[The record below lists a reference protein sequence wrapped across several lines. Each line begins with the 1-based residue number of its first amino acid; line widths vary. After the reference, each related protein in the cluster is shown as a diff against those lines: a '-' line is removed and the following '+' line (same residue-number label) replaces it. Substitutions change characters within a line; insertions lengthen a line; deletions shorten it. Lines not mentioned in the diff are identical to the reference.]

1 MLQLVLVSCVSG
13 TSRKKTCPQEKK
25 QRSAN
30 LFCNWSAW
38 NSPSLLV
45 QLWCHFEA
53 TMLCLLRLRYSWN
66 KKQHRWNSDWKS
78 YIFHATPGSW
88 QGRSA
93 KPEGQLVIMTSLDL
107 SSASWHPCQIM
118 AARVDNIKYM
128 KHFDVSS
135 LCFCLF
141 QNPGMTIFPNS
152 VI

>member
-13 TSRKKTCPQEKK
+13 TSRFHHVPNKKTTKREM
-25 QRSAN
+25 
-30 LFCNWSAW
+30 LCNWSAW

-45 QLWCHFEA
+45 QLWCYFWSNYTLPITSEIFFKQKTA
-53 TMLCLLRLRYSWN
+53 PLKQRLEILHLPCHPWILAR
-66 KKQHRWNSDWKS
+66 KKRQAR
-78 YIFHATPGSW
+78 
-88 QGRSA
+88 R
-93 KPEGQLVIMTSLDL
+93 QLVIMTSLDL
-107 SSASWHPCQIM
+107 SSASWHPCSIM